1 MSLLSLQPRVCHQ
14 HNEAYCFHTANLKW
28 RAWSGVKHIV
38 NNVFHSVPQKT
49 AYGFGTSWSTT
60 NKWQDVPFLEE
71 YSFKIWIFMKLEM
84 LMKVLKSFEKGSW
97 CPQILE
103 ITLAPCFVYLLDFKS
118 HILFVCPY
126 FPGAHMKCQVWFFL
140 NAAEIKLCLHWI
152 QLEVAKGLSLLY
164 CTFIWIPGHYFPQAS
179 VCVCVCVCVEEPKAS
194 PQEHKM
200 QSEHDCHPDET
211 ETHTAG
217 LLRAQRGVFLM
228 HKAVCLKSKSKTQMM
243 SSTMP
248 QNLYFGSHY
257 FTWIHEGKGQRSLF
271 SPWVWALVDISEA
284 VKMNPFI
291 TF

>member
-1 MSLLSLQPRVCHQ
+1 MKLTVFIPLISNGGLDRD
-14 HNEAYCFHTANLKW
+14 
-28 RAWSGVKHIV
+28 VKHIV

-49 AYGFGTSWSTT
+49 AYGFGTSWSST
-60 NKWQDVPFLEE
+60 NKCQDVPFLEE

-179 VCVCVCVCVEEPKAS
+179 VCVCVCVWKNLKLLLRSIKCSRSMTAIQMRQRHIQQDS
-194 PQEHKM
+194 SEHK
-200 QSEHDCHPDET
+200 E
-211 ETHTAG
+211 G
-217 LLRAQRGVFLM
+217 YFLM

-284 VKMNPFI
+284 VKINPFI